1 MMELM
6 KRSDWKWL
14 GVGAVILVGLV
25 SLALYRGLF
34 RYVLFDPAWNY
45 KGMAV
50 QPGDCSAG
58 NPEIVELTNN
68 CLMMYTHGQTKESH
82 PSENNA
88 YARSSC
94 DGKAWKW
101 EGLVL
106 KNAGMPTAVRLPDG
120 RIRLYFIRAEERDG
134 KAVKGMMSAI
144 SDDGLKFTEEPG
156 YLFEMA
162 AAAPRPDEMSKFRQ
176 YYPVPGEGKVEDIKD
191 FAHLNVA
198 KMDNGYRIYFDEGAM
213 RADTGK
219 YGEDKAWP
227 LWRERSIFSEDG
239 LISWRLDPGV
249 RIDVGQAPLTQMQR
263 SSNPS
268 VVKLKDGYHL
278 FFFAGFSP
286 WEDLTPW
293 KRLAWSGTYEAV
305 SGDGLN
311 FEIIN
316 WPKFPGNDAAVI
328 RRGDKLLAYPG
339 RAQAAR
345 PGCSDV
351 VMFERKLTA
360 KEK

>member
-1 MMELM
+1 MAVLAGLIG
-6 KRSDWKWL
+6 L
-14 GVGAVILVGLV
+14 G
-25 SLALYRGLF
+25 LYRGLF

-50 QPGDCSAG
+50 VPGDCSAG
-58 NPEIVELTNN
+58 NPEIVELTNG
-68 CLMMYTHGQTKESH
+68 CLMMYTHGQTKDSH
-82 PSENNA
+82 PSENNT

-94 DGKAWKW
+94 DGKNWNW

-106 KNAGMPTAVRLPDG
+106 KMASMPTVIRLPDG
-120 RIRLYFIRAEERDG
+120 KIRLYFIRSQDRAG
-134 KAVKGMMSAI
+134 KSVKGMMSAV

-156 YLFEMA
+156 FRFELA
-162 AAAPRPDEMSKFRQ
+162 AEPPRPDEMNKFRQ
-176 YYPVPGEGKVEDIKD
+176 YYQVSGEGKVEDIKD

-213 RADTGK
+213 RADTTK

-227 LWRERSIFSEDG
+227 LWRGRSIFSEDG
-239 LISWRLDPGV
+239 LNWRLDPGV
-249 RIDVGQAPLTQMQR
+249 RIDVGQPPLTQMQR

-268 VVKLKDGYHL
+268 VVKLKDGYHM

-293 KRLAWSGTYEAV
+293 KRLSWSGTYEAI
-305 SGDGLN
+305 SQDGLN
-311 FEIIN
+311 FEINN
-316 WPKFPGNDAAVI
+316 WPEFPGNDAAVI
-328 RRGDKLLAYPG
+328 RRGDKLFAYPG

-345 PGCSDV
+345 RECSDI
-351 VMFERKLTA
+351 MLFERKLTV